1 MNDITKNQNLKC
13 TSCGVPYVDHLG
25 IIGTCAENIKL
36 KAEVAEHEMWDNLN
50 EELWDRRTEMT
61 QMKIVIAQLRK
72 ERDDA
77 RLMYCEFQFLFNN
90 PNKQMN
96 LHKLTALE
104 KGWDC
109 YKDTL

>member
-1 MNDITKNQNLKC
+1 MTI
-13 TSCGVPYVDHLG
+13 
-25 IIGTCAENIKL
+25 
-36 KAEVAEHEMWDNLN
+36 HEMYTEIYHSRSQIKRLTV
-50 EELWDRRTEMT
+50 ELDTT
-61 QMKIVIAQLRK
+61 KA

-77 RLMYCEFQFLFNN
+77 RLIYCEFQFLFNN